1 LPFDSVIETLHAKP
15 ITQLIMGGFVIS
27 LEVTGLTKVQE
38 TIGIGSVEYQGDGA
52 EAASWLCYTLDSSAP
67 RQRLWIVSNAEM
79 GGPKRLVDGV
89 RGQYGDRIDASPDC
103 PSLPKKFW
111 PVSLN
116 GELWLGRAETSIR
129 SKFGAPSKTI
139 ENWEQFYYS
148 GKTRGDGK
156 CAPDGYDVING
167 FSIKIEGG
175 VVRDV
180 EATQVTSC

>member
-1 LPFDSVIETLHAKP
+1 MIGVTAARSEELLPLRGRLRVVGTIDEETDRRDHQQGWQIHLAH
-15 ITQLIMGGFVIS
+15 
-27 LEVTGLTKVQE
+27 QE
-38 TIGIGSVEYQGDGA
+38 I
-52 EAASWLCYTLDSSAP
+52 C
-67 RQRLWIVSNAEM
+67 
-79 GGPKRLVDGV
+79 PKNRSHLSV